1 MIIIQTT
8 INGLEMFVLLVNDT
22 EQRGFTSH
30 AGALTAAQD
39 YVI

>member
-8 INGLEMFVLLVNDT
+8 KNGLEVFVLLVSDT

-30 AGALTAAQD
+30 AGVITAAQD